1 MAETAPSLPLLT
13 RRDRIMLTVTV
24 MAAAGAGA
32 LHFAHAGAV
41 VAFTVAAVALA
52 TLASLVGRSVEA
64 LGDRLGPSATGVLQ
78 SALGNLPELF
88 VILFAL
94 KAGLFGVVKATLVG
108 SILANVL
115 LILGLAFV
123 VGGVK
128 HGRQRFAADDVR
140 TLGLMLTL
148 AVFILAIPS
157 LTAALHT
164 PAESHERTVS
174 VVVSVV
180 MLALFVLS
188 LPATLSRG
196 GSDAVGSAQ
205 SQRSSPI
212 AASPDSAAAASR
224 AAQHGE
230 WPLAMAIGMLAAAG
244 IAAAFVSEWFVAALQ
259 PAMDAMGINEV
270 FAGLVIVAIAGNAV
284 ENVVGIQLAARN
296 QMDYGVQVI
305 LQSPVQVALTVAPI
319 VCLAA
324 SLLGQPGFDLV
335 LSPLLLAAMVMSAL
349 VAVLVT
355 FDGESNWFE
364 GAALIALYAAIAT
377 SFWWG

>member
-1 MAETAPSLPLLT
+1 MMTATAPLLSK
-13 RRDRIMLTVTV
+13 RDRIMIAITVLS
-24 MAAAGAGA
+24 AIGAGA
-32 LHFAHAGAV
+32 LHFAHANSV
-41 VAFTVAAVALA
+41 LSFIVAALALA

-128 HGRQRFAADDVR
+128 HGRQRFAADDGR
-140 TLGLMLTL
+140 RLGLMLTL
-148 AVFILAIPS
+148 AVFILAVPT
-157 LTAALHT
+157 LTSALHT
-164 PAESHERTVS
+164 PAESHERVVS
-174 VVVSVV
+174 VVVSVI
-180 MLALFVLS
+180 MLALFALS
-188 LPATLSRG
+188 LPAALARRAPGHDSG
-196 GSDAVGSAQ
+196 HPGST
-205 SQRSSPI
+205 SPI
-212 AASPDSAAAASR
+212 AASPEGAAAASR
-224 AAQHGE
+224 VAAHGE
-230 WPLAMAIGMLAAAG
+230 WPLAMAIGMLAATG
-244 IAAAFVSEWFVAALQ
+244 IGAAFVSEWFVSALQ
-259 PAMDAMGINEV
+259 PAMDTMGINEV

-284 ENVVGIQLAARN
+284 ENVVGIQLAAKN

-305 LQSPVQVALTVAPI
+305 LQSPVQIALTVAPI
-319 VCLAA
+319 VCLSAA
-324 SLLGQPGFDLV
+324 FLGQPGFDLV

-364 GAALIALYAAIAT
+364 GAALIALYIAIAT
-377 SFWWG
+377 AFWWG

>member
-1 MAETAPSLPLLT
+1 VTTTLSAPLLS
-13 RRDRIMLTVTV
+13 RRDRITIAITVISAV
-24 MAAAGAGA
+24 GAGA
-32 LHFAHAGAV
+32 LHFIHANSV
-41 VAFTVAAVALA
+41 LSFIVAAVALA

-94 KAGLFGVVKATLVG
+94 KAGLYGVVKATLVG

-115 LILGLAFV
+115 LILGLAFL
-123 VGGVK
+123 VGGLK
-128 HGRQRFAADDVR
+128 HGRQRFGAADSR

-164 PAESHERTVS
+164 PAASHERVVS

-180 MLALFVLS
+180 MLALFALS
-188 LPATLSRG
+188 LPAALARRTPEPDPARQ
-196 GSDAVGSAQ
+196 A
-205 SQRSSPI
+205 RSPSPI
-212 AASPDSAAAASR
+212 AASPDSTAAASK
-224 AAQHGE
+224 ADSHGE
-230 WPLAMAIGMLAAAG
+230 WPLAMAIGMLAATAVG
-244 IAAAFVSEWFVAALQ
+244 AAFVSEWFVSALQ

-284 ENVVGIQLAARN
+284 ENVVGIQLAAKN
-296 QMDYGVQVI
+296 QMDYGVQVV
-305 LQSPVQVALTVAPI
+305 LQSPVQIALTVAPI

-324 SLLGQPGFDLV
+324 GFLGQPDFDLV

-364 GAALIALYAAIAT
+364 GAALIALYIAIAT